1 MSREPNIDPDLTQ
14 HEMKAL
20 AMDTDEFQ
28 QTMMIEVRR
37 KRVSA
42 WALVVV
48 AAAIVIIALLL
59 LAPRL

>member
-14 HEMKAL
+14 HEMRAL

-37 KRVSA
+37 KRFSV
-42 WALVVV
+42 WALALV
-48 AAAIVIIALLL
+48 AAAVIIAALLL